1 MGESGTGSAVRRPGR
16 RGGLRGRVG
25 LLRIAIG
32 VMAAVVV
39 VLLILIGLGT
49 LVLPSSSN
57 PTVTITEVRWT
68 IEQGTDSNGHGWFG
82 NSSINETDEDG
93 LPAQVPSGGVFT
105 VQVTLLATSNK
116 TIYTATAD
124 SPFTVTNTVP
134 QLPAKPV
141 GVDDFVFQVVVRAP
155 SVSSDATY
163 VLLVTLD
170 ALNAPP
176 P

>member
-1 MGESGTGSAVRRPGR
+1 VGDSGPGSGAGQPPRR
-16 RGGLRGRVG
+16 RGWRSRVG
-25 LLRIAIG
+25 LLRIGI
-32 VMAAVVV
+32 VIMAAFVI
-39 VLLILIGLGT
+39 LLLVLIGLGT
-49 LVLPSSSN
+49 LVLPTPGK

-82 NSSINETDEDG
+82 NSTINETDEDG

-116 TIYTATAD
+116 TIFTATAD
-124 SPFTVTNTVP
+124 SPFSIAYTVP
-134 QLPAKPV
+134 TLPTTPV
-141 GVDDFVFQVVVRAP
+141 GVDDFVFHVAVDAP
-155 SVSSDATY
+155 SVSNDASY
-163 VLLVTLD
+163 VLLITLD